1 MNRSKQQ
8 QPPSHGNGASPTPVG
23 VASSES
29 NNSRL
34 QGPSAVAVLAFRRD
48 LPRLLE
54 QHSRQWVAYCGDRQM
69 GFAATKTKLYQQ
81 LLAMDLPATSSRS
94 STSSLRCRIRWKLI
108 GRPLASCAKARGAP
122 VALFLDKF
130 PFDRWIDQTRLPPEE
145 HWSIVLPLS
154 IWTPQ
159 ES

>member
-8 QPPSHGNGASPTPVG
+8 QPPSHGNGAAPAPDG

-34 QGPSAVAVLAFRRD
+34 HGPGAAAVLAFRRD

-81 LLAMDLPATSSRS
+81 LLGNGLARNEFEIFYVEPEMPDPVEINWPS
-94 STSSLRCRIRWKLI
+94 I
-108 GRPLASCAKARGAP
+108 G
-122 VALFLDKF
+122 
-130 PFDRWIDQTRLPPEE
+130 
-145 HWSIVLPLS
+145 
-154 IWTPQ
+154 
-159 ES
+159 